1 MLELPELENDRE
13 VLADRFAGAQITG
26 IEVTSSKTFQIDAE
40 QLRKEVVGAV
50 VWFVE
55 RRGKHLLFHLDNG
68 KRLVLQL
75 TGAAYLYIGTL
86 EDMPDK
92 STQVRVKLGEQIL
105 YLIGLRSEHLK
116 LMTVREVEELF
127 GGLGADP
134 LDKKLTLNR
143 FIDRFAKK
151 RGAIRPAL
159 LDTNVLNALGS
170 AYVDEILFRAEL
182 LPDAKIPLFEPATWE
197 RLYEAMHNV
206 LKEAISNGG
215 AGDFPLTAD
224 DRHTGGHKQK
234 FRVHDREGEACLVCG
249 STIDKLEQ
257 SGRKAYYCPG
267 CQKDL

>member
-1 MLELPELENDRE
+1 MLELPEIENDRE
-13 VLADRFAGAQITG
+13 VLAERFAGAQITG
-26 IEVTSSKTFQIDAE
+26 IEVTSSKTFQLDAE

-55 RRGKHLLFHLDNG
+55 RRGKHLLLHLDNG

-75 TGAAYLYIGTL
+75 TGAAYLYIGTPADL
-86 EDMPDK
+86 PDK
-92 STQVRVKLGEQIL
+92 PAQVQVKFGEQIL

-127 GGLGADP
+127 SGFGADP

-143 FIDRFAKK
+143 FVDRFAKK

-159 LDTNVLNALGS
+159 LDTSVLNALGS
-170 AYVDEILFRAEL
+170 AYVDEILFRAGL
-182 LPDAKIPLFEPATWE
+182 LPDAKIPLFELAAWE

-215 AGDFPLTAD
+215 TGDFPVTAD
-224 DRHTGGHKQK
+224 DQHTGGHKQK
-234 FRVHDREGEACLVCG
+234 FQVYDKEGEACPVCG
-249 STIDKLEQ
+249 STIEKLEQ
-257 SGRKAYYCPG
+257 SGRKAYYCPS